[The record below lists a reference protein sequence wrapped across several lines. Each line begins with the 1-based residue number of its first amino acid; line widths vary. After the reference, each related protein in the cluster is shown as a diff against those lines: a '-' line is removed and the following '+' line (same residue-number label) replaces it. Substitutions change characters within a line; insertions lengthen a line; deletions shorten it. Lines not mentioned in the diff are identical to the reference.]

1 MMPDLG
7 KYAASVLSAY
17 GASLALLGLIV
28 WLSVRSAVKTRATLK
43 AYEAARK
50 GGSDAV

>member
-17 GASLALLGLIV
+17 GASIVLLAGFV
-28 WLSVRSAVKTRATLK
+28 WLSLRAGRK
-43 AYEAARK
+43 ARAELAEVEKRREK
-50 GGSDAV
+50 SDAN

>member
-17 GASLALLGLIV
+17 GASILLLLGIV
-28 WLSVRSAVKTRATLK
+28 ILSLRAGRKARSDLLEVENRR
-43 AYEAARK
+43 EA
-50 GGSDAV
+50 SDAD

>member
-17 GASLALLGLIV
+17 GASIVLIV
-28 WLSVRSAVKTRATLK
+28 GLVVLSLRAGRKARSDL
-43 AYEAARK
+43 
-50 GGSDAV
+50 DAVESRRGRRDEA